1 MKALEEVG
9 KGLIA
14 LANLLFALV
23 IFKDAILNSN
33 IKMLIY
39 GLFLLIVLYMF
50 GYKIIKKSSKGG
62 GNA

>member
-14 LANLLFALV
+14 LANLIFALV
-23 IFKDAILNSN
+23 FFKDAILNSN

-39 GLFLLIVLYMF
+39 GLILLIVLYMF
-50 GYKIIKKSSKGG
+50 GYKIIKKGSKGG
-62 GNA
+62 YDA